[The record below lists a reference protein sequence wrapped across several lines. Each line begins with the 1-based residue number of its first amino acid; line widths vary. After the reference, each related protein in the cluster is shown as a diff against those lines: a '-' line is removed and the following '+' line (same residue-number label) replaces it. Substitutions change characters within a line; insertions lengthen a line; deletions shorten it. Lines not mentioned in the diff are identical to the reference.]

1 MKRAARFTPAA
12 MWIRLLL
19 ETQTAVCCY
28 YELLGAD
35 DPGDSLEIAS
45 VSLKTSVV
53 LVIAVAADV
62 TG

>member
-1 MKRAARFTPAA
+1 MTPVS

-45 VSLKTSVV
+45 VSLQTSVV
-53 LVIAVAADV
+53 LVIAATTDV
-62 TG
+62 VTR

>member
-1 MKRAARFTPAA
+1 MR
-12 MWIRLLL
+12 IRLLP

-28 YELLGAD
+28 DELPGAD
-35 DPGDSLEIAS
+35 DPGGSLDIVS

>member
-1 MKRAARFTPAA
+1 

-19 ETQTAVCCY
+19 ETRTAVCCY

-53 LVIAVAADV
+53 LVIAVATDVV